1 LIGNELVFKTYIDDI
16 GNHYC
21 MNWSLVIKYEFKSM
35 ASIVAIFDSEGQL
48 CE

>member
-1 LIGNELVFKTYIDDI
+1 
-16 GNHYC
+16 
-21 MNWSLVIKYEFKSM
+21 M